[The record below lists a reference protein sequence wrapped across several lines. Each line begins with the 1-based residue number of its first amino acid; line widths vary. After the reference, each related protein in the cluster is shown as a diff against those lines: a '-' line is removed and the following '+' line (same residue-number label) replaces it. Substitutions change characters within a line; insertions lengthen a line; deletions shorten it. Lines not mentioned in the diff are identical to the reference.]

1 MTHAFKRIRRG
12 CLMIAVVFVGSVLG
26 HHLVTGSPL
35 LESIYWTVITVAAV
49 GYSQQLEPN
58 VTPALQLLTMGVIL
72 VGMLSVA
79 YTLGV
84 LLQAVIEGQL
94 ERAMGARRMIRQVD
108 KLENH
113 VIICGYGRTGQNL
126 AERLNHQGIPFV
138 IIEAKEDAIADAM
151 SSEYVVL
158 EGDATDEDTL
168 RQAGIERAKTVVI
181 AIQSDADNVFLTL
194 TARNMNANLRII
206 ARGEQVGTE
215 RKLRQA
221 GANDV
226 VLPAVIGAHRMADMI
241 VRPHAAELMHRVGDM
256 NNSLEAIMA
265 EIFIPEGSL
274 LPGKTIR
281 DAGSDLQQRLLI
293 VSVRRP
299 DGEEVFNPSAD
310 YEFSA
315 GDCLI
320 AMGEPSQIK
329 NFREKFQVG

>member
-1 MTHAFKRIRRG
+1 MTHAFKRIQRG
-12 CLMIAVVFVGSVLG
+12 CLMIAVVFVGSVVG
-26 HHLVTGSPL
+26 HHLVTGKPL
-35 LESIYWTVITVAAV
+35 LESVYWTVITVAAV
-49 GYSQQLEPN
+49 GYSQELEPS
-58 VTPALQLLTMGVIL
+58 VTPGLQLLTMAVIL

-94 ERAMGARRMIRQVD
+94 ERAMGARRMIRQID
-108 KLENH
+108 KLKDH

-126 AERLNHQGIPFV
+126 ASRLKRQEIPFV
-138 IIEAKEDAIADAM
+138 IIESSEDAIADAM
-151 SSEYVVL
+151 NNEFVVL
-158 EGDATDEDTL
+158 DGDATDEEVL

-181 AIQSDADNVFLTL
+181 AIHSDADNVFLTL
-194 TARNMNANLRII
+194 TARNMNPELRII
-206 ARGEQVGTE
+206 ARGEQIATE

-221 GANDV
+221 GANEV

-241 VRPHAAELMHRVGDM
+241 VRPHAADLMHRVGDM
-256 NNSLEAIMA
+256 SSSMEAIIA

-281 DAGSDLQQRLLI
+281 EAGSDLQKRLLI

-299 DGEEVFNPSAD
+299 DGEEVFNPAAD

-320 AMGEPSQIK
+320 AMGEPGQIK
-329 NFREKFQVG
+329 SFREKFQVG